1 MRISTCFWW
10 NNGLIINGSSYFIC
24 HPKLK
29 RMSKQQNKKRKL
41 EHSSQFT
48 DPEDIRKSFRAQN
61 PDVVVKGRVAQV
73 SSLSNNS
80 SRRTF
85 TTYSAMVRGKSG
97 GSRYLRVMGT
107 RRSCMYIVLL
117 CKKKKDDIRQR
128 GRLTSFDL
136 LTGNTKFSPAFSE
149 KWNIFTKFE
158 SSKIVLRVKHAVD
171 TKKKAGLNAKR
182 NHTG

>member
-1 MRISTCFWW
+1 
-10 NNGLIINGSSYFIC
+10 
-24 HPKLK
+24 
-29 RMSKQQNKKRKL
+29 MSRQQNKKRKL

-149 KWNIFTKFE
+149 KWEKKNRHRPPLHRKPKPRSIQ
-158 SSKIVLRVKHAVD
+158 ILGYIQLLRW
-171 TKKKAGLNAKR
+171 
-182 NHTG
+182 